1 MSFLNVSFMFL
12 FTFWLFYVF
21 YILFLLAYSLLID
34 FILEVRFWL
43 FSWVFSWIFVLFCL
57 LTCLFFYNLSW
68 ALFLYL
74 LFSLFSNHA
83 MQLAG
88 SWFPRQEL
96 GLGLQGGNTESKIL
110 ECWRS
115 A

>member
-1 MSFLNVSFMFL
+1 MVVLLGFFL
-12 FTFWLFYVF
+12 
-21 YILFLLAYSLLID
+21 D
-34 FILEVRFWL
+34 FC
-43 FSWVFSWIFVLFCL
+43 FVLFVD
-57 LTCLFFYNLSW
+57 LFVFYNLSW